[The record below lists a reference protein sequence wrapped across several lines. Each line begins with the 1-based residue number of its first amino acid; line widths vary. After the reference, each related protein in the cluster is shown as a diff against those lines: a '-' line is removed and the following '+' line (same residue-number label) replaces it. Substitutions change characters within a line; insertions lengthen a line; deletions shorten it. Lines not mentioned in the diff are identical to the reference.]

1 MAQDW
6 SPHRSRR
13 AACSASLALIAGTAL
28 LGGCSTGAGPAASS
42 GGPAAFQPEG
52 SPAPLPADQRP
63 DPIVID
69 VNNRDG
75 FVRTTIAPEIYD
87 TRDVVPQRQFTEPFE
102 GRVQMIKHQL
112 YAHSRDKTLENIP
125 DNARTLPVGQAVEMD
140 RVNHQGGTGFESIS
154 QTEWAPPDP
163 TLAVGPNHIVET
175 VNAAIAFYDK
185 DTGNET
191 FSVHLGTPGSPGFFE
206 PVGADSS
213 FVFDPKVFYDQK
225 AERFVVVAL
234 ETSGASWIDIAVSDD
249 SDPNGIWYKY
259 RTPSVIDVDGEDYW
273 VDYPG
278 FGFDDNAWYVTGNLF
293 PLGSGSFGGQ
303 LFRVYPKEPMLNGDP
318 VSFSDVAP
326 NNGAS
331 LQVAQMFGP
340 APQCYF
346 VSRRNSSSLRLW
358 TINDPID
365 NPSWQRVTV
374 NQLSNASGPSQD
386 ANNNGGEIST
396 LDGRIMNVH
405 YRDGNL
411 YAAHAIDGP
420 PGQTVARWYHIDMNG
435 WPASG
440 DSPNLVQQGEITGD
454 NGRHYFFP
462 AIYSDKDHN
471 VGLITA
477 SSSPSDFAS
486 VRISGRFP
494 SDPLGTMSEPVEVA
508 IGDSVANGRWGDY
521 LDIAIDPEDDK
532 TFWIVGMYQKSF
544 GWQTY
549 IDSFTIELPCPADRD
564 NNGMLDFF
572 DISLYIAA
580 FNAQDP
586 SADLNDDGQWNFF
599 DVSLYIQQYNAGCP

>member
-6 SPHRSRR
+6 FPHRSRR
-13 AACSASLALIAGTAL
+13 AVCSTSLALIAGTAL

-42 GGPAAFQPEG
+42 GEPAAFQPEG

-259 RTPSVIDVDGEDYW
+259 RTPSVIEVDGDDYW

-318 VSFSDVAP
+318 VSFSDIAP

>member
-1 MAQDW
+1 MSQHW
-6 SPHRSRR
+6 PPSRTLRAVSSAALILLAGSAVLQGCAANSATSR
-13 AACSASLALIAGTAL
+13 AAGE
-28 LGGCSTGAGPAASS
+28 PAAY
-42 GGPAAFQPEG
+42 QPEG

-75 FVRTTIAPEIYD
+75 YVRTTIAPEIYD
-87 TRDVVPQRQFTEPFE
+87 TRTVTPQRQLTEPFD
-102 GRVQMIKHQL
+102 GQVRMIKHQL
-112 YAHSRDKTLENIP
+112 YQHSRDKSLENIP
-125 DNARTLPVGQAVEMD
+125 DNQRTMPVGQAVEMD
-140 RVNHQGGTGFESIS
+140 RVNHAGGTGFEGIA
-154 QTEWAPPDP
+154 QTEWSPPDP
-163 TLAVGPNHIVET
+163 TLAVGPDHIVET

-191 FSVHLGTPGSPGFFE
+191 FSVHLGTPGAPGFFE
-206 PVGADSS
+206 PVGADSN
-213 FVFDPKVFYDQK
+213 FVFDPKVFYDHK
-225 AERFVVVAL
+225 AERFVVIAL

-249 SDPNGIWYKY
+249 SDPHGIWYKY
-259 RTPSVIDVDGEDYW
+259 RTPSVIDVGGNDYW

-293 PLGSGSFGGQ
+293 PLGAGSFGGQ
-303 LFRVYPKEPMLNGDP
+303 LFRVYPKGPMLNGDP
-318 VSFSDVAP
+318 VTFSDLAP
-326 NNGAS
+326 DNGAS

-346 VSRRNSSSLRLW
+346 VSRRNSSSLRVW
-358 TINDPID
+358 TINDPIN

-374 NQLSNASGPSQD
+374 DQLSNASGPSQD

-411 YAAHAIDGP
+411 YAGHAIDGP
-420 PGQTVARWYHIDMNG
+420 PGQTVARWYHIDING
-435 WPASG
+435 WPGSG
-440 DSPNLVQQGEITGD
+440 NSPFLVQQGEITGN

-471 VGLITA
+471 VGLITS

-508 IGDSVANGRWGDY
+508 IGDNVANGRWGDY

-532 TFWIVGMYQKSF
+532 TFWIIGMYQRSF
-544 GWQTY
+544 GWQ
-549 IDSFTIELPCPADRD
+549 
-564 NNGMLDFF
+564 
-572 DISLYIAA
+572 
-580 FNAQDP
+580 
-586 SADLNDDGQWNFF
+586 
-599 DVSLYIQQYNAGCP
+599 